1 MTNMK
6 KFASMFV
13 VAIMAM
19 SCHSE
24 VSNTTNPSSTNSNEV
39 SFAMPIDAT
48 RTMIGQGGETRWA
61 PGDELAVWAKDAEGN
76 YTFSNAPFMLRY
88 FSPEWDK
95 AYFAGNVAAMAE
107 GDYTYYI
114 SYPRPT
120 SVEGTMATYRVAAE
134 QSGAYDGKYDIM
146 VAEPV
151 VAESLTTGKRTEL
164 NTIMCHQMH
173 AIKITIP
180 EGRNLYGN
188 RFEYLEI
195 TFPTDVVGDVTVDVT
210 DPAAEPVYSNTSNVI
225 RVENANGFDAGDDIW
240 VFVLPGTVDGDVS
253 YRVRGGR
260 RHSEVASYALN
271 RTMERG
277 HVTPIRMMIP
287 VVYPLY
293 TALHFHVDQNNLGE
307 DFNFL
312 DIYDAEGNHMAKF
325 ERNASNHYIVDY
337 EGELDADI
345 YDNTDWRIVFDSENA
360 VVETTV
366 NVGDMTDYSE
376 HTRWMNVPYLFAED
390 FSTLATFDA
399 EYTGGPYTS
408 TDGAITDGYD
418 LSQYGIASGWSGAR
432 AGCDAAGTAILV
444 AGRVDCVLLGA
455 TRAYG
460 RLDSPA
466 MTNIKE
472 GKNVKVMV
480 TFDYGGSRSG
490 SSTYYPV
497 GRVGYTTEAGLLS
510 GYATQFS
517 NDEAFANIEAPVAV
531 PSIPTSGSATGLT
544 QSMTYTIN
552 NCTSSHRISWH
563 VGHMGYKNFKID
575 NGYGWMYVDN
585 VKVQIVK

>member
-1 MTNMK
+1 
-6 KFASMFV
+6 
-13 VAIMAM
+13 
-19 SCHSE
+19 
-24 VSNTTNPSSTNSNEV
+24 
-39 SFAMPIDAT
+39 
-48 RTMIGQGGETRWA
+48 
-61 PGDELAVWAKDAEGN
+61 
-76 YTFSNAPFMLRY
+76 
-88 FSPEWDK
+88 
-95 AYFAGNVAAMAE
+95 
-107 GDYTYYI
+107 
-114 SYPRPT
+114 
-120 SVEGTMATYRVAAE
+120 
-134 QSGAYDGKYDIM
+134 
-146 VAEPV
+146 
-151 VAESLTTGKRTEL
+151 
-164 NTIMCHQMH
+164 
-173 AIKITIP
+173 
-180 EGRNLYGN
+180 
-188 RFEYLEI
+188 
-195 TFPTDVVGDVTVDVT
+195 
-210 DPAAEPVYSNTSNVI
+210 
-225 RVENANGFDAGDDIW
+225 
-240 VFVLPGTVDGDVS
+240 
-253 YRVRGGR
+253 
-260 RHSEVASYALN
+260 
-271 RTMERG
+271 
-277 HVTPIRMMIP
+277 MMIP

-293 TALHFHVDQNNLGE
+293 TALHFHIDQNNLGE

-312 DIYDAEGNHMAKF
+312 DIYDAEGNHMGRF

-390 FSTLATFDA
+390 FSKLATFDA
-399 EYTGGPYTS
+399 EYTDGPYTS

-466 MTNIKE
+466 IFNIKE
-472 GKNVKVMV
+472 GKDVKVMV

-497 GRVGYTTEAGLLS
+497 GRVGYTTEAGLLP

-544 QSMTYTIN
+544 QSMTYTIK

-563 VGHMGYKNFKID
+563 VGHMGYKNLRID